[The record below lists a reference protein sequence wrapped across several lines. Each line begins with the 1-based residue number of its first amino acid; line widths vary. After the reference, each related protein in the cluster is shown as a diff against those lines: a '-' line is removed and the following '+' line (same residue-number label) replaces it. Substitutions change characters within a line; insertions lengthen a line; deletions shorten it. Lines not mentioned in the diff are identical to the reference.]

1 MSLLPFQK
9 KIFFTKGLLQ
19 ASYFCVTILESPHLM
34 RIANGWR
41 QQMWGLPGTITPWS
55 EKQAPHEHNDTS
67 AVVVINFGKCECA
80 VAMWARLKQKLSTH
94 YFFL

>member
-34 RIANGWR
+34 RIVNGWR
-41 QQMWGLPGTITPWS
+41 QQMWGLPGTITPS
-55 EKQAPHEHNDTS
+55 EKQAPHEHNYTS
-67 AVVVINFGKCECA
+67 GGDQFWQV
-80 VAMWARLKQKLSTH
+80 
-94 YFFL
+94 